1 MPERKFKAKRDDSYD
16 EKNLFMLTAY
26 KIIEKG
32 ESNGSADFLNNI

>member
-1 MPERKFKAKRDDSYD
+1 MPERKFKEQRDDSYD

-32 ESNGSADFLNNI
+32 ESNGSANFLNNI